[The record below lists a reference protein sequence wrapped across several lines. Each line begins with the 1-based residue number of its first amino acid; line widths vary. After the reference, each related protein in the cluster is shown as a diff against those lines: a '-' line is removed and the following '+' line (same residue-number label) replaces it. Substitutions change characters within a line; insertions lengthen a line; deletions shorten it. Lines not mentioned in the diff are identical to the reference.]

1 MGDGAEG
8 IRKVA
13 ALHFPG
19 AIGMVDLP
27 IYWIRSDFLPMIIT
41 AALTL
46 TCGSV
51 ADLLLRMITIR
62 LKDLP
67 TAAATTILHL
77 GGSGR
82 EWQGL
87 ILSGSTL
94 KLDTNPDNY
103 HR

>member
-1 MGDGAEG
+1 MGPEGLCDPDSTTYTGALETAEKFGQRLFLEAWKRGGSRASIQMGDGAEG

-51 ADLLLRMITIR
+51 ADLWLRM
-62 LKDLP
+62 
-67 TAAATTILHL
+67 
-77 GGSGR
+77 
-82 EWQGL
+82 
-87 ILSGSTL
+87 
-94 KLDTNPDNY
+94 DND
-103 HR
+103 